1 MTPNER
7 LELHIQQALADLSA
21 CRWRRSWQPRDIASY
36 LTDALQVVQGVNRDQ
51 PPYLERVME
60 EDGDQHPGIGDSP
73 SVREPP
79 PVEASPSPRER
90 SAVGAKRPLDLLSAA
105 SVLASGMDSDDEH
118 GKCGHCTRTR
128 CWCQ

>member
-1 MTPNER
+1 MTER
-7 LELHIQQALADLSA
+7 DKLAELLDRAIRQAFKCGLCAADRYAILDPL
-21 CRWRRSWQPRDIASY
+21 RQASS
-36 LTDALQVVQGVNRDQ
+36 
-51 PPYLERVME
+51 YLERVME
-60 EDGDQHPGIGDSP
+60 EAGDQPLDIGDSP